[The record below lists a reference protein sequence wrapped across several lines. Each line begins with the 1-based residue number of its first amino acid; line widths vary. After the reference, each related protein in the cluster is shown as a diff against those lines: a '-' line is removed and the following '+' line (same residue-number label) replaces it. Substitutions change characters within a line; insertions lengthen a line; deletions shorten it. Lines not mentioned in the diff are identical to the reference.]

1 MSWGDRNCSTVMLQK
16 RIFPIWLCS
25 YLDYFDTRRTYFFRL
40 SVFHQEDFEGTRPD
54 TLLAVLLWLLPS
66 SSLQKRS
73 ECRSGTFPCVVSSV
87 GFILFLFEV
96 HPPPIEEKSKTHRA
110 CRRRRKT
117 SFLGGHPFWHLHLS
131 PCEHLWT
138 FANICEHLWTSL
150 NIFQYLRTSLNY
162 PILTVFGWDLPHR
175 NSSGSVLARLAMRP
189 L

>member
-96 HPPPIEEKSKTHRA
+96 HPPPSKKNPKLIEPAE
-110 CRRRRKT
+110 
-117 SFLGGHPFWHLHLS
+117 GGGRHLS
-131 PCEHLWT
+131 WVDIHFGICICHLV
-138 FANICEHLWTSL
+138 NICEHLRTFV
-150 NIFQYLRTSLNY
+150 NICEHL
-162 PILTVFGWDLPHR
+162 
-175 NSSGSVLARLAMRP
+175 
-189 L
+189 